1 MVANKYLRKY
11 LSPAAAT
18 ETEIY
23 TVPAANTAILSSL
36 RITNANS
43 ASTQLDVKV
52 YPGGG
57 ATAYFL
63 LDTYALPVDGTMD
76 VFSGVPCVLE
86 AGDVLKVRST
96 EVDVSFYLSYL
107 EIDRN

>member
-1 MVANKYLRKY
+1 MANKYLRKY

-23 TVPAANTAILSSL
+23 TVPAANTAVVSSL

-43 ASTQLDVKV
+43 ATTQLNVAV

-57 ATAYFL
+57 ATPYYL

-76 VFSGVPCVLE
+76 VFSGIPCVLE
-86 AGDVLKVRST
+86 AGDVLKVTSS
-96 EVDVSFYLSYL
+96 EVDVSFYMSYL
-107 EIDRN
+107 EMDRT

>member
-1 MVANKYLRKY
+1 LANKYLRKF

-18 ETEIY
+18 ETAIY
-23 TVPAANTAILSSL
+23 TVPAANTAIVSSL

-43 ASTQLDVKV
+43 TTTQLDVKV

-57 ATAYFL
+57 STAYTL

-76 VFSGVPCVLE
+76 VFSGIPCILE
-86 AGDVLKVRST
+86 AGDILKVRST
-96 EVDVSFYLSYL
+96 EVDVTFYLSYL
-107 EIDRN
+107 EIDRT

>member
-1 MVANKYLRKY
+1 MANKYLRKY

-18 ETEIY
+18 ETTIY
-23 TVPAANTAILSSL
+23 TVPAANTAVVSSL
-36 RITNANS
+36 RVTNANS
-43 ASTQLDVKV
+43 ATTQLDVKV

-57 ATAYFL
+57 ATPYYL

-76 VFSGVPCVLE
+76 VFSGIPCILE

-96 EVDVSFYLSYL
+96 EVDVSFYMSYL
-107 EIDRN
+107 EMDRT